1 MPPSNHHGD
10 SAVYIAV
17 VYGDSDDS
25 SMKQPLLLAHDEVNN
40 NNKEHTVDDE
50 VVGPVMKD
58 AGTQTVV
65 VVHHP
70 SFPCAMGLGATVGF
84 FIQVISLGAYGV
96 MLMYWGEDALHTSK
110 TKIDW
115 LLYGILA
122 LLTQIDLCIYVAIWL
137 AFTCTMTRT
146 GMDMLRNR
154 LFACSVRAS
163 YHELSSAPTTTTTT
177 TTTTSSS
184 EELQK
189 TVRRRFVFIVGV
201 YFLVGIVLGA
211 FCAWTV
217 IDFYLGFPIPFLP
230 ILVTV
235 VVDLILCYLMV
246 WCYDLGKDETIDE
259 DDPVEGC

>member
-1 MPPSNHHGD
+1 MPPSNNHGD

-25 SMKQPLLLAHDEVNN
+25 SLKQPLLLAHEEDNSNYENN
-40 NNKEHTVDDE
+40 VDN
-50 VVGPVMKD
+50 VLLGTTTTTTKD
-58 AGTQTVV
+58 ASTQTVV

-110 TKIDW
+110 TKVDW

-163 YHELSSAPTTTTTT
+163 YHELSSAPTTTTT
-177 TTTTSSS
+177 SSD
-184 EELQK
+184 EFQK
-189 TVRRRFVFIVGV
+189 TVRRRFVFIMGV

-259 DDPVEGC
+259 DDPAEGC